1 MRLAEA
7 REEYLDYLVV
17 ERGSSPNTVDAY
29 GRDVARYVRFLQD
42 EGITDA
48 DAAKARHPL
57 PRKKEGGAAK
67 PSALAAQDYSQ
78 RAYTGDMINLF
89 EDDEE
94 GDKP

>member
-48 DAAKARHPL
+48 DDVTRQHVERFVGVLAELDYAASSTER
-57 PRKKEGGAAK
+57 
-67 PSALAAQDYSQ
+67 ALAAV
-78 RAYTGDMINLF
+78 RGF
-89 EDDEE
+89 H
-94 GDKP
+94 GFW